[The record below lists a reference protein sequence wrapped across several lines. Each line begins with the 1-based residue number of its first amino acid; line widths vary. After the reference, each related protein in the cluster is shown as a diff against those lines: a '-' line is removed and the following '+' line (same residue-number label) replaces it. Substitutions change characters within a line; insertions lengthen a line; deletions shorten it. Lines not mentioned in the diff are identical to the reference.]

1 MDPLAAANLT
11 LNTLDHMSQDGEL
24 DDSASN
30 TNTAATTKKPSSKI
44 FRLHKGYIRFKP
56 GAPYEER
63 RLYWQ
68 RIQYNPLL
76 KEKLKKPASDCW
88 MFYNKRFLS
97 KGMALYGSQVDK
109 LMEVLPEAYHAYQLL
124 GDTSYRE
131 IISETKTQLLVLEI
145 NPVTVKNGP
154 NSIDV
159 SSQLVLSLK
168 KYYKPEDKAEDEDQD
183 WLPTSNSVPFDP
195 ELDDP
200 DALLEYILTSPE
212 ASSVV

>member
-1 MDPLAAANLT
+1 MDPIAAANFT
-11 LNTLDHMSQDGEL
+11 LNSPNHSSQDGEQ
-24 DDSASN
+24 DDYDFKP
-30 TNTAATTKKPSSKI
+30 NTAATTKKPNSKI
-44 FRLHKGYIRFKP
+44 FRLNKGYIRFKP

-68 RIQYNPLL
+68 RIQCNPLL

-88 MFYNKRFLS
+88 MFYNRKFLS
-97 KGMALYGSQVDK
+97 KGMSLYGSQVNK

-131 IISETKTQLLVLEI
+131 IISENKTQLLVLEI
-145 NPVTVKNGP
+145 NPVAVNNTNDDP
-154 NSIDV
+154 NSIHV
-159 SSQLVLSLK
+159 SSQLVLALK
-168 KYYKPEDKAEDEDQD
+168 KYYKPEDKADDEDQD

-200 DALLEYILTSPE
+200 DALLNYILTSSD
-212 ASSVV
+212 A